1 MNSENVTAHRKAI
14 VAYKHRKS
22 RESKESKV
30 FCVKAPANFNK
41 SAHHLLHKICFYIK
55 SFLII
60 ANQSESTLY
69 LRSK

>member
-1 MNSENVTAHRKAI
+1 MMNSENVTAHRKAI

-22 RESKESKV
+22 RESKV

-60 ANQSESTLY
+60 ANQSRRT
-69 LRSK
+69 